1 MHIMLYLFIILY
13 YVDICLKFNMYLNC
27 IKRVPDTIINDY
39 ADNDVHIYKDC
50 AIFTII
56 ESQ

>member
-1 MHIMLYLFIILY
+1 MLYLFIILY
-13 YVDICLKFNMYLNC
+13 YVNICLKFNIYLNC
-27 IKRVPDTIINDY
+27 IKRVPDTINDY
-39 ADNDVHIYKDC
+39 ADNAVHIYKDC

>member
-1 MHIMLYLFIILY
+1 MLYLFIILY